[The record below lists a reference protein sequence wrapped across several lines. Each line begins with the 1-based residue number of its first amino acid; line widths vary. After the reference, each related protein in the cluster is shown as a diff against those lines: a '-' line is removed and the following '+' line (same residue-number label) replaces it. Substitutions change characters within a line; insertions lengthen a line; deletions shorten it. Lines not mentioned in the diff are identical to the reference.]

1 MPSDDPDDEQVGLIA
16 ASNFDSEHKHE
27 ARQLTPRQPSRR
39 KRVISACTV
48 LVLLLLPF
56 LFLLWM
62 TTWVAPPHQEQ
73 PDTFALNP
81 KFDQT
86 APPQTRVYRWTVSAV
101 PVSGA
106 DVRRNRTRVVVN
118 GRSPGPLIEAN
129 AYDRILVNTV
139 LFLGLDFSKF
149 FSLVL
154 IGLLRYT

>member
-1 MPSDDPDDEQVGLIA
+1 
-16 ASNFDSEHKHE
+16 
-27 ARQLTPRQPSRR
+27 
-39 KRVISACTV
+39 V

-86 APPQTRVYRWTVSAV
+86 APLRARVYRWTVSAV

-106 DVRRNRTRVVVN
+106 DVRRNRMRVVVN

-129 AYDRILVNTV
+129 AHDRILVNAV

-149 FSLVL
+149 FLLDTHRCTQVYMTNGLQNEGTYVL
-154 IGLLRYT
+154 LLSSQHSVAE